1 MDIER
6 YGDCKVVSIVSDRGR
21 GRTDENGRRQAMS
34 INVKK
39 YTKDQMA
46 KMVEEATERQE
57 AAEAEAAAH
66 FKAGV
71 KLAEENEKLRG
82 EIGTLTE
89 KLDQMNGEAITRE
102 NEIANL
108 KADADVLRNKLADT
122 EAALGRLERSNSC
135 FRTGS
140 VIDTVR
146 AQAATTPSSAP
157 TTQSHRGETCGR
169 GSRESWCAMSKP
181 RYSWWGYVKA
191 IIRRHVPDR
200 AGVAWSGFVRKQRCA
215 KSGERNRIHA
225 RRRRALEIY
234 LPCVLGQDAH
244 ARRGSDGG

>member
-1 MDIER
+1 
-6 YGDCKVVSIVSDRGR
+6 
-21 GRTDENGRRQAMS
+21 MS

-71 KLAEENEKLRG
+71 KLAEGNEKLRG

-122 EAALGRLERSNSC
+122 EAALGRANDDLA
-135 FRTGS
+135 FKGT
-140 VIDTVR
+140 VIDVMRDKRYNAEQR
-146 AQAATTPSSAP
+146 ANYAE
-157 TTQSHRGETCGR
+157 SHPWRNL
-169 GSRESWCAMSKP
+169 WA
-181 RYSWWGYVKA
+181 WVKRKVA
-191 IIRRHVPDR
+191 RH
-200 AGVAWSGFVRKQRCA
+200 
-215 KSGERNRIHA
+215 E
-225 RRRRALEIY
+225 
-234 LPCVLGQDAH
+234 
-244 ARRGSDGG
+244 

>member
-1 MDIER
+1 
-6 YGDCKVVSIVSDRGR
+6 
-21 GRTDENGRRQAMS
+21 MS

-108 KADADVLRNKLADT
+108 KADADALRNKLADT
-122 EAALGRLERSNSC
+122 EAALGRANAEVSRMTVGCRQVEEERDYMHQQWSNAEQ
-135 FRTGS
+135 
-140 VIDTVR
+140 R
-146 AQAATTPSSAP
+146 ANYAE
-157 TTQSHRGETCGR
+157 SHPWRNL
-169 GSRESWCAMSKP
+169 WV
-181 RYSWWGYVKA
+181 WVKRKVA
-191 IIRRHVPDR
+191 RH
-200 AGVAWSGFVRKQRCA
+200 
-215 KSGERNRIHA
+215 E
-225 RRRRALEIY
+225 
-234 LPCVLGQDAH
+234 
-244 ARRGSDGG
+244 